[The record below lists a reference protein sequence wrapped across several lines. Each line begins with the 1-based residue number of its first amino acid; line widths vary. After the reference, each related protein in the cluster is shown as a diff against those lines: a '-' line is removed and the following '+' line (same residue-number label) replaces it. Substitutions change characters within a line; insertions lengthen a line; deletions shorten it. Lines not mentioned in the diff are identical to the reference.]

1 LKIEGKEPYASQEEY
16 SKYIIRYKDVPA
28 VELAPGMKTHIIS
41 AEKITLSFVSA
52 EPNAQLPPHR
62 HENEQMMLVLEGDG
76 DYIIEG
82 KLYHVQEGDVV
93 VLPPNT
99 EHGGYDSSKGC
110 RLIDIFSPPRQDFV
124 AKLEEVKKSQ
134 KQ

>member
-1 LKIEGKEPYASQEEY
+1 MVMERKEPHASQEEY
-16 SKYIIRYKDVPA
+16 GKYIIRYGDVPA
-28 VELAPGMKTHIIS
+28 VELAPGLKSRIIS

-62 HENEQMMLVLEGDG
+62 HENEQMMVVLDGDG

-82 KLYHVQEGDVV
+82 KLYHVQKGDIV

-99 EHGGYDSSKGC
+99 EHGGYDSNTGC
-110 RLIDIFSPPRQDFV
+110 RVIDVFSPPRQDFV
-124 AKLEEVKKSQ
+124 EKLEEVKKSQ
-134 KQ
+134 K

>member
-1 LKIEGKEPYASQEEY
+1 MERKELHATQEEHN
-16 SKYIIRYKDVPA
+16 KYIIRYKDVPA
-28 VELAPGMKTHIIS
+28 VELAPGLKTHIIS

-62 HENEQMMLVLEGDG
+62 HANEQMMLVLDGDG

-82 KLYHVQEGDVV
+82 KLYHVQKGDVV

-99 EHGGYDSSKGC
+99 EHGGYDSNTGC
-110 RLIDIFSPPRQDFV
+110 RIIDVFSPPRQDFV

-134 KQ
+134 K